1 MVLFTRIFLNLY
13 NKVGRNGWD
22 SAAVGIVENP
32 KVKILH
38 TNPNLGEIQNFYGK
52 ADNSAFAV

>member
-1 MVLFTRIFLNLY
+1 MGGIPPQ
-13 NKVGRNGWD
+13 
-22 SAAVGIVENP
+22 SALWENP

-38 TNPNLGEIQNFYGK
+38 TNLNLGEIQNFYGK